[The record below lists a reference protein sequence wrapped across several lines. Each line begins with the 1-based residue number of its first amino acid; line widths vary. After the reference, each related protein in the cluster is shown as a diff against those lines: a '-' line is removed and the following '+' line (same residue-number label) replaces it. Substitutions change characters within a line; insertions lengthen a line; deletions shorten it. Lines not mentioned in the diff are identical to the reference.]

1 MAAGLTGDQG
11 TFTFSGN
18 TPTFTLTNGTKAD
31 IDFWELDEVEHTA
44 TPTQPM
50 GWLLPKVISSTAF
63 SGRGRFRVQ
72 ILDGTSP
79 PLPVVTT
86 IPGTLVLGWKS
97 TTQKITA
104 KAVVFKMT
112 TSANSPARSPAFA
125 IYHFVFAGETSS
137 DTVVVA

>member
-18 TPTFTLTNGTKAD
+18 TPTFTLTNGTTF
-31 IDFWELDEVEHTA
+31 DFDYWELDEVEHTA

-50 GWLLPKVISSTAF
+50 GWSLPKVISSTAF

-72 ILDGTSP
+72 ILDGTAP
-79 PLPVVTT
+79 PLPVITT
-86 IPGTLVLGWKS
+86 IPGLLTLGLKS
-97 TTQKITA
+97 TTQYIRS
-104 KAVVFKMT
+104 KAVIYKMT

-125 IYHFVFAGETSS
+125 IYHFIFAGASS
-137 DTVVVA
+137 ADTVEVS